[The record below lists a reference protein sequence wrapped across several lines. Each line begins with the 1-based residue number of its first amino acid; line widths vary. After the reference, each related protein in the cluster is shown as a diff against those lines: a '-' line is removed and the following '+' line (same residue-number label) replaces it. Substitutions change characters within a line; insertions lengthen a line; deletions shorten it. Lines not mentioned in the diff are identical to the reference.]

1 MFQPDE
7 ICSLFTFIARQMS
20 RSDERKEEE
29 DGNYHPTTSVQLDRT
44 VFQQLLQLV
53 CTQSSKGDESRF
65 EERQQALLQLLQV
78 KGSNQQQQLLNDL
91 DQNKLLLQAR
101 AAKL

>member
-1 MFQPDE
+1 
-7 ICSLFTFIARQMS
+7 MS
-20 RSDERKEEE
+20 RSDERNVEE
-29 DGNYHPTTSVQLDRT
+29 DGNYHSTSGVQLDRT

-53 CTQSSKGDESRF
+53 CTQSSRGDESRF

-78 KGSNQQQQLLNDL
+78 KGSNQEQQLLDDL
-91 DQNKLLLQAR
+91 DQNTLLIQAR